1 MIYDALQPIVVTFN
15 DLESQSYAI
24 VMNYYQPD
32 HLNVPVNVTV
42 DVNGVMYPGYFDATY
57 CPNTAGC
64 NR

>member
-1 MIYDALQPIVVTFN
+1 MVTFN